1 MLTRITDSDDNNVHM
16 LAELHEC
23 LRRGSRYKL
32 MALYYALEQGDT
44 SFRGS
49 SAEPGRAGRAG
60 PGLNVNER
68 AGPSKRTHRAGQ
80 KFRRAGKFR
89 PVQSDL

>member
-1 MLTRITDSDDNNVHM
+1 MLTRITDSDDNNVNM

-32 MALYYALEQGDT
+32 MALYYALGQGDA

-49 SAEPGRAGRAG
+49 SAGPGRAGLECQRTGWA
-60 PGLNVNER
+60 
-68 AGPSKRTHRAGQ
+68 SKRTHRVGQ
-80 KFRRAGKFR
+80 KFCRAGKFR
-89 PVQSDL
+89 LVQSDL